1 MRRVHKRIFA
11 AGCHLAMVL
20 GTILLLGLLGL
31 PVRAQFETA
40 TVLGT
45 VRDQNGAVLTGARVT
60 LRNIAT
66 GITATASTDSNG
78 DYSFPSVKIG
88 LYRVTAELQ
97 GFSTGAVDQVN
108 VTVEARQRVDVTLQV
123 GATTE
128 VITITGQGALLETE
142 SSSKGQIIGEKQ
154 MVNLPILGRTYSSL
168 ALLTPGVRQSQSG
181 NQGDISFRRE
191 GAYNV
196 NGLRSVYNNFLLD
209 GIDNNFYG
217 TTNQGFSN
225 QAVQPSPDFVAEFRM
240 SVNTYSAE
248 YGRTTGAVMNV
259 STRGGTNQFHG
270 RLWNYLQNTA
280 LNATG
285 FFRPVDGRKPQ
296 VNRNQFGF
304 VIGGPIIRD
313 RTFFMLDYEGSR
325 WIQSPFG
332 LASLPTLD
340 QRRGVLPVEVRVPY
354 DFIDDTGRTIT
365 AGTVIAAGQ
374 PVPMTRFARTV
385 LANLPAPNRTGGG
398 AFGVANNYGG
408 FVRNRLFEDKGDLRL
423 DHTFSEKLNGFA
435 RYSHRRQTIQQP
447 GLVTGFSG
455 GNAIGNL
462 ASYNQQGVG
471 GVTWTVNPNTILD
484 YRFAVTRLGMDRLPA
499 LVGGPSMR
507 ELFGI
512 TGLPEG
518 ARIQGGITPQDIG
531 GLGTRIGRQSTNP
544 QSQFPMTVNS
554 RLNMTFLAGR
564 HSLKTGYEY
573 VALNQEVDDTNPL
586 YGIDN
591 YGGGFSRPSST
602 VAGNYLYNL
611 ADFYFGAR
619 NNYQLATQAI
629 AKMRQRFH
637 YWYLQDDFRI
647 SQKVTLNL
655 GVRYE
660 LVTPVYDADNRL
672 ANFDPA
678 TKSIVLAGDGSI
690 SDRSLR
696 NLDKNNFVPRLGLAW
711 QLSEKTVLRTGYAL
725 GYNYWNRMASAELMN
740 TNAPFVTR
748 ASVQNTAATLGSLCT
763 GNNFSGCFRRTQD
776 GYPTNLLTSPGSVI
790 LYMPK
795 DLPWSYVQNW
805 HLTFQRQLTRN
816 TLVDVAYVGN
826 RGVDLP
832 ILADYNQARPLT
844 AAELALPAA
853 QRPSLLDRRPIQ
865 SVNIPGQG
873 NVRVGNITAVLADGF
888 SNYNALQV
896 KVEHRAD
903 SLLVLN
909 SFTYSKAID
918 NSSQVLEVSNGGS
931 PNPQNVL
938 DPRNDKGPS
947 SFDQRFNNT
956 TSLVWEVPFGKGR
969 AFGGGMPAALDAVL
983 GGWVLSSSVSLQSG
997 QPLNLR
1003 YADFDQRLSDGQP
1016 DFLGGVALRPNVG
1029 PGAVRSTEAQRNSLG
1044 LKEFEYYFDRTNIT
1058 IPTADKPFGNLGR
1071 NAVYGFPFYQVDLG
1085 VQKNFALR
1093 FINEEARLE
1102 FRTEF
1107 FNLFNRTNFSAP
1119 NTDARSAAFGRV
1131 SSTFDPRIV
1140 QFALKL
1146 HF

>member
-1 MRRVHKRIFA
+1 MT
-11 AGCHLAMVL
+11 LAMGAL
-20 GTILLLGLLGL
+20 MIFMAL
-31 PVRAQFETA
+31 PAYAQFETA

-45 VRDQNGAVLTGARVT
+45 VRDPNGAVLQGAKVT
-60 LRNIAT
+60 LKNNAT
-66 GITATASTDSNG
+66 GITATTQTDSNG
-78 DYSFPSVKIG
+78 DYLFPSVKIG
-88 LYRVTAELQ
+88 LYRLTVELQ
-97 GFSTGAVDQVN
+97 GFSTGAVEQVN

-123 GATTE
+123 GTTTE
-128 VITITGQGALLETE
+128 VVTITDQAPLLETE
-142 SSSKGQIIGEKQ
+142 SSSKGQVINEKQ

-168 ALLTPGVRQSQSG
+168 ALLAPGVRQSQSG

-191 GAYNV
+191 AAYNV

-225 QAVQPSPDFVAEFRM
+225 QAIQPSPDFVAEFRM
-240 SVNTYSAE
+240 SINTYSAE

-259 STRGGTNQFHG
+259 STRSGTNEFRG
-270 RLWNYLQNTA
+270 KVWNYLQNTA
-280 LNATG
+280 LNAAG

-304 VIGGPIIRD
+304 VFGGPIVKD
-313 RTFFMLDYEGSR
+313 RTFFVLDYEGSR

-340 QRRGVLPVEVRVPY
+340 QRRGVLTTDVRVPY
-354 DFIDDTGRTIT
+354 DFVDDTGRTIT
-365 AGTVIAAGQ
+365 AGTIIAAGQ

-385 LANLPAPNRTGGG
+385 LNNLPAPNRAGAG
-398 AFGVANNYGG
+398 AFGVANNFGG
-408 FVRNRLFEDKGDLRL
+408 FARNRLFEDKGDLRL
-423 DHTFSEKLNGFA
+423 DHVFNDKLNGFA

-462 ASYNQQGVG
+462 ATYNQQGVAG
-471 GVTWTVNPNTILD
+471 ITWTVNPNTILD

-499 LVGGPSMR
+499 QVGGPSMR

-518 ARIQGGITPQDIG
+518 PRIQGGVTPQDIG

-544 QSQFPMTVNS
+544 QAQFPTTINS
-554 RLNMTFLAGR
+554 RLNMTFLVGR

-573 VALNQEVDDTNPL
+573 AALNQNVDDTNPL

-591 YGGGFSRPSST
+591 YGGGFSRPNTT
-602 VAGNYLYNL
+602 VATNYLHNL
-611 ADFYFGAR
+611 ADFFFGAR

-637 YWYLQDDFRI
+637 YWYLQDDF
-647 SQKVTLNL
+647 KVTQKLTLNIGL
-655 GVRYE
+655 RYE

-678 TKSIVLAGDGSI
+678 TKSIVLAKDGSV
-690 SDRSLR
+690 SDRAIR
-696 NLDKNNFVPRLGLAW
+696 DLDTNNFVPRIGLAY
-711 QLSEKTVLRTGYAL
+711 QLFDKTVVRAGYAL

-748 ASVQNTAATLGSLCT
+748 ASVQNTAATLTNLCT

-790 LYMPK
+790 LYMPR

-805 HLTFQRQLTRN
+805 HLTVQHQITRD
-816 TLVDVAYVGN
+816 TLIDVAYVGN
-826 RGVDLP
+826 RGIKLP

-865 SVNIPGQG
+865 SVNIPGAG
-873 NVRVGNITAVLADGF
+873 AVRVGNITAVLADGF

-896 KVEHRAD
+896 KVEHRAGW
-903 SLLVLN
+903 LLLLN

-931 PNPQNVL
+931 PNPQNVF
-938 DPRNDKGPS
+938 DARNDKGPS

-956 TSLVWEVPFGKGR
+956 TSVVWELPFGKGR
-969 AFGGGMPAALDAVL
+969 TFGGSMPAALDLIL
-983 GGWVLSSSVSLQSG
+983 GGWVASSTISLQSG

-1003 YADFDQRLSDGQP
+1003 YADFDQRLSDAQP

-1029 PGAVRSTEAQRNSLG
+1029 ASGQVRSTEAQRTALG

-1071 NAVYGFPFYQVDLG
+1071 NAVYGFPFYQVDFG
-1085 VQKNFALR
+1085 VQKNFPMT
-1093 FINEEARLE
+1093 FINEAARLE

-1107 FNLFNRTNFSAP
+1107 FNFFNRTNFSAP
-1119 NTDARSAAFGRV
+1119 TTDARSAAFGRV
-1131 SSTFDPRIV
+1131 TSTFDPRIV

>member
-1 MRRVHKRIFA
+1 MGLSISFTRRLMRGA
-11 AGCHLAMVL
+11 
-20 GTILLLGLLGL
+20 GLLIACCL
-31 PVRAQFETA
+31 LAALQVQAQFETA
-40 TVLGT
+40 AVLGT
-45 VRDQNGAVLTGARVT
+45 VRDQAGAVLQGARVT
-60 LRNIAT
+60 LRNTAT
-66 GITATASTDSNG
+66 GITATATTDANG

-88 LYRVTAELQ
+88 VYRVSAELQ
-97 GFSTGAVDQVN
+97 GFSIGAVDQVN
-108 VTVEARQRVDVTLQV
+108 VTVEARQRVDITLQV

-128 VITITGQGALLETE
+128 IVTVTGQAPLLETE
-142 SSSKGQIIGEKQ
+142 SSSKGQVIGEKQ
-154 MVNLPILGRTYSSL
+154 MINLPILGRTYSSL

-225 QAVQPSPDFVAEFRM
+225 QAIQPSPDFVAEFRM

-259 STRGGTNQFHG
+259 STRSGTNEFHG

-304 VIGGPIIRD
+304 VIGGPVIRD

-340 QRRGVLPVEVRVPY
+340 QRRGVLTTDVRVPY
-354 DFIDDTGRTIT
+354 DFVDDTGRTIT

-385 LANLPAPNRTGGG
+385 LANLPAPNRAGGG
-398 AFGVANNYGG
+398 AFGVANNFGG

-423 DHTFSEKLNGFA
+423 DHTFSDKLNGFA
-435 RYSHRRQTIQQP
+435 RYSHRRQSIQQP
-447 GLVTGFSG
+447 GLVTGPSG

-462 ASYNQQGVG
+462 ATYNQQAVG
-471 GVTWTVNPNTILD
+471 GLTWTVNQNTILD
-484 YRFAVTRLGMDRLPA
+484 YRFALTRLGMDRRPA

-507 ELFGI
+507 DLFGI

-518 ARIQGGITPQDIG
+518 VGVRGGITPQDIG

-544 QSQFPMTVNS
+544 QSQFPTTINS

-573 VALNQEVDDTNPL
+573 VALNQQVDDTNPL

-591 YGGGFSRPSST
+591 YGGGFSRPTAT
-602 VAGNYLYNL
+602 VATNYLHNL
-611 ADFYFGAR
+611 ADFFFGAR
-619 NNYQLATQAI
+619 NNYQLATQAV
-629 AKMRQRFH
+629 ARMRQRFH
-637 YWYLQDDFRI
+637 YWYLQDDFKV
-647 SQKVTLNL
+647 SQRLTLNL
-655 GVRYE
+655 GLRYE

-678 TKSIVLAGDGSI
+678 SKSVVLAGSGSVEA
-690 SDRSLR
+690 RSLR
-696 NLDKNNFVPRLGLAW
+696 NLDKNNFVPRLGLAYR
-711 QLSEKTVLRTGYAL
+711 LSDNMVVRAGYAL

-748 ASVQNTAATLGSLCT
+748 ASVQNTAATIGNLCT
-763 GNNFSGCFRRTQD
+763 GNNFAGCFRRTQD

-805 HLTFQRQLTRN
+805 HLTIQRQLTRN
-816 TLVDVAYVGN
+816 TLIDVAYVGN

-865 SVNIPGQG
+865 SVNIPGNG
-873 NVRVGNITAVLADGF
+873 PVRVGNITAVLADGF
-888 SNYNALQV
+888 SNYNGMQV
-896 KVEHRAD
+896 KVEHRAN
-903 SLLVLN
+903 SLLLLN

-931 PNPQNVL
+931 PNPQNLL

-956 TSLVWEVPFGKGR
+956 TSVVWEMPVGKGR
-969 AFGGGMPAALDAVL
+969 AFGGAMPAALDAVI
-983 GGWVLSSSVSLQSG
+983 GGWVLSSTVSLQSG

-1029 PGAVRSTEAQRNSLG
+1029 AGAVRSTAAQRKALG
-1044 LKEFEYYFDRTNIT
+1044 LQEFEYYFDRTNIT
-1058 IPTADKPFGNLGR
+1058 IPTADRPFGNLGR

-1085 VQKNFALR
+1085 VQKNFDLR

-1131 SSTFDPRIV
+1131 ASTFDPRIV

>member
-1 MRRVHKRIFA
+1 MISGWTDRKWLNRVWLPLIMTVM
-11 AGCHLAMVL
+11 LATV
-20 GTILLLGLLGL
+20 
-31 PVRAQFETA
+31 PVQAQFETA
-40 TVLGT
+40 AVLGT
-45 VRDQNGAVLTGARVT
+45 VRDQAGAVLPGARVS
-60 LRNIAT
+60 LRNTAT
-66 GITATASTDSNG
+66 GIIATTTTDANG

-88 LYRVTAELQ
+88 VYRVTAELQ
-97 GFSTGAVDQVN
+97 GFSVGAVDKVT

-128 VITITGQGALLETE
+128 VVTVTGQAPLLETE
-142 SSSKGQIIGEKQ
+142 SSSKGQVIGERQ

-191 GAYNV
+191 AAYNV

-225 QAVQPSPDFVAEFRM
+225 QAIQPSPDFVAEFRM

-259 STRGGTNQFHG
+259 STRSGTNEFHG

-304 VIGGPIIRD
+304 VIGGPVIRD

-340 QRRGVLPVEVRVPY
+340 QRRGILTTEVRVPY
-354 DFIDDTGRTIT
+354 DFVDDTGRTVT

-385 LANLPAPNRTGGG
+385 LANLPAPNRAGGG
-398 AFGVANNYGG
+398 AFGVANNFGG

-423 DHTFSEKLNGFA
+423 DHAFSSRLNGFA

-462 ASYNQQGVG
+462 ATYNQQAVG
-471 GVTWTVNPNTILD
+471 GLTWTVNQNTILD
-484 YRFAVTRLGMDRLPA
+484 YRFAVTRLGMDRRPA

-507 ELFGI
+507 DLFGI

-518 ARIQGGITPQDIG
+518 IGVRGGITPQDIG

-544 QSQFPMTVNS
+544 QSQFPTTINS

-564 HSLKTGYEY
+564 HTLKTGYEY
-573 VALNQEVDDTNPL
+573 AALNQNVDDTNPL

-591 YGGGFSRPSST
+591 YGGGFSRPNTT
-602 VAGNYLYNL
+602 VATNYLHNL

-619 NNYQLATQAI
+619 NNYQLATQAV

-637 YWYLQDDFRI
+637 YWYLQDDF
-647 SQKVTLNL
+647 KVNQRLTLNL

-672 ANFDPA
+672 ANFDP
-678 TKSIVLAGDGSI
+678 TTRSVVLATDGSVAA
-690 SDRSLR
+690 RALR
-696 NLDKNNFVPRLGLAW
+696 NLDKNNFVPRIGLAYRVND
-711 QLSEKTVLRTGYAL
+711 STVVRAGYAL

-748 ASVQNTAATLGSLCT
+748 ASVQNTAATIGNICT
-763 GNNFSGCFRRTQD
+763 GNNFAGCFRRTQD

-805 HLTFQRQLTRN
+805 HLTIQRQLTRN
-816 TLVDVAYVGN
+816 TLIDVAYVGN

-832 ILADYNQARPLT
+832 ILVDFNQARPLT

-865 SVNIPGQG
+865 SVTIPGNG
-873 NVRVGNITAVLADGF
+873 AVRVGNITAVLADGF
-888 SNYNALQV
+888 SNYNGLQV
-896 KVEHRAD
+896 KVEHRANT
-903 SLLVLN
+903 LLLLN
-909 SFTYSKAID
+909 SFTYAKAID

-931 PNPQNVL
+931 PNPQNFL

-956 TSLVWEVPFGKGR
+956 TSVVWEMPVGKGR
-969 AFGGGMPAALDAVL
+969 TLGGSMPAALDAVV
-983 GGWVLSSSVSLQSG
+983 GGWVLSSTISLQSG

-1029 PGAVRSTEAQRNSLG
+1029 AGAVRATETQRNSLG

-1102 FRTEF
+1102 FRAEL

>member
-1 MRRVHKRIFA
+1 MRFGLSFTSRTTRGLV
-11 AGCHLAMVL
+11 LAIMFC
-20 GTILLLGLLGL
+20 LLAGL
-31 PVRAQFETA
+31 PAQAQFETA
-40 TVLGT
+40 AVLGT
-45 VRDQNGAVLTGARVT
+45 VRDQAGAVLQGARVT
-60 LRNIAT
+60 LRNTAT
-66 GITATASTDSNG
+66 GITATTTTDANG

-88 LYRVTAELQ
+88 VYRVSAELQ
-97 GFSTGAVDQVN
+97 GFSIGAVDQVN
-108 VTVEARQRVDVTLQV
+108 VTVEARQRVDITLQV

-128 VITITGQGALLETE
+128 IVTVTGQAPLLETE
-142 SSSKGQIIGEKQ
+142 SSSKGQVIGEKQ
-154 MVNLPILGRTYSSL
+154 MINLPILGRTYSSL

-259 STRGGTNQFHG
+259 STRSGTNEFHG

-280 LNATG
+280 LNAAG

-304 VIGGPIIRD
+304 VIGGPVIRD

-340 QRRGVLPVEVRVPY
+340 QRRGVLTTDVRVPY
-354 DFIDDTGRTIT
+354 DFVDDAGRTIT
-365 AGTVIAAGQ
+365 AGTVITAGQ

-385 LANLPAPNRTGGG
+385 LANLPAPNRAGGG
-398 AFGVANNYGG
+398 AFGVANNFGG

-423 DHTFSEKLNGFA
+423 DHTFSDKLNGFA

-462 ASYNQQGVG
+462 ATYNQQAVG
-471 GVTWTVNPNTILD
+471 GLTWTVNQNTILD
-484 YRFAVTRLGMDRLPA
+484 YRFAVTRLGMDRRPA

-507 ELFGI
+507 DLFGI

-518 ARIQGGITPQDIG
+518 VGVRGGITPQDIG

-544 QSQFPMTVNS
+544 QSQFPTTINS

-573 VALNQEVDDTNPL
+573 VALNQQVDDTNPL

-591 YGGGFSRPSST
+591 YGGGFSRPTAT
-602 VAGNYLYNL
+602 VATNYLHNL
-611 ADFYFGAR
+611 ADFFFGAR
-619 NNYQLATQAI
+619 NNYQLATQAV
-629 AKMRQRFH
+629 ARMRQRFH
-637 YWYLQDDFRI
+637 YWYLQDDFKV
-647 SQKVTLNL
+647 SQRLTLNL
-655 GVRYE
+655 GLRYE

-678 TKSIVLAGDGSI
+678 SKSIVLAGSGSVEA
-690 SDRSLR
+690 RSLR
-696 NLDKNNFVPRLGLAW
+696 NLDKNNFVPRLGLAYR
-711 QLSEKTVLRTGYAL
+711 LSDNMVVRAGYAL

-748 ASVQNTAATLGSLCT
+748 ASVQNTAATIGNLCT
-763 GNNFSGCFRRTQD
+763 GNNFAGCFRRTQD

-805 HLTFQRQLTRN
+805 HLTIQRQLTRN
-816 TLVDVAYVGN
+816 TLIDVAYVGN

-832 ILADYNQARPLT
+832 ILVDYNQARPLT

-865 SVNIPGQG
+865 SVNIPGNG
-873 NVRVGNITAVLADGF
+873 PVRVGNITAVLADGF
-888 SNYNALQV
+888 SNYNGLQV
-896 KVEHRAD
+896 KVEHRANT
-903 SLLVLN
+903 LLLLN

-931 PNPQNVL
+931 PNPQNLL

-956 TSLVWEVPFGKGR
+956 TSVVWEMPVGKGR
-969 AFGGGMPAALDAVL
+969 AFGGAMPAALDAVI
-983 GGWVLSSSVSLQSG
+983 GGWVLSSTISLQSG

-1029 PGAVRSTEAQRNSLG
+1029 GGAVRSTEAQRKALG
-1044 LKEFEYYFDRTNIT
+1044 LQEFEYYFDRTNIT
-1058 IPTADKPFGNLGR
+1058 IPTADRPFGNLGR

-1131 SSTFDPRIV
+1131 ASTFDPRIV

>member
-1 MRRVHKRIFA
+1 MISGWINSQWKLKSWVRLVLTIVLA
-11 AGCHLAMVL
+11 A
-20 GTILLLGLLGL
+20 L
-31 PVRAQFETA
+31 PVQAQFETA
-40 TVLGT
+40 AVLGT
-45 VRDQNGAVLTGARVT
+45 VRDQAGAVLAGARVT
-60 LRNIAT
+60 LRNTAT
-66 GITATASTDSNG
+66 GITATTTTDGNG

-88 LYRVTAELQ
+88 VYRVTAELQ
-97 GFSTGAVDQVN
+97 GFSTGAVDRVT

-128 VITITGQGALLETE
+128 VVTVTGQAPLLETE
-142 SSSKGQIIGEKQ
+142 SSSKGQVIGEKQ

-225 QAVQPSPDFVAEFRM
+225 QAIQPSPDFVAEFRM

-259 STRGGTNQFHG
+259 STRSGTNEFHG

-280 LNATG
+280 LNAAG
-285 FFRPVDGRKPQ
+285 FFRPIDGRKPQ

-304 VIGGPIIRD
+304 VIGGPVIRD

-340 QRRGVLPVEVRVPY
+340 QRRGVLTTEVRVPY
-354 DFIDDTGRTIT
+354 DFVDDTGRTVT

-385 LANLPAPNRTGGG
+385 LANLPTPNRAGGG
-398 AFGVANNYGG
+398 AFGVANNFGG
-408 FVRNRLFEDKGDLRL
+408 FIRNRLFEDKGDLRL
-423 DHTFSEKLNGFA
+423 DHNFSDKLNGFA
-435 RYSHRRQTIQQP
+435 RYSQRRQTIQQP

-462 ASYNQQGVG
+462 ATYNQQAVG
-471 GVTWTVNPNTILD
+471 GLTWTVNQNTILD
-484 YRFAVTRLGMDRLPA
+484 YRFALTRLGMDRRPA

-507 ELFGI
+507 DLFGI

-518 ARIQGGITPQDIG
+518 IGVRGGITPQDIG

-544 QSQFPMTVNS
+544 QSQFPTTLNS

-564 HSLKTGYEY
+564 HTLKTGYEY
-573 VALNQEVDDTNPL
+573 AALNQDVDDTNPL

-591 YGGGFSRPSST
+591 YGGGFSRPNTT
-602 VAGNYLYNL
+602 VATSYLHNL
-611 ADFYFGAR
+611 ADFFFGAR
-619 NNYQLATQAI
+619 NNYQLATQAV

-637 YWYLQDDFRI
+637 YWYLQDDFKV
-647 SQKVTLNL
+647 SQRLTLNL
-655 GVRYE
+655 GLRYE

-678 TKSIVLAGDGSI
+678 TRSVVLAGSGSVSARAI
-690 SDRSLR
+690 R
-696 NLDKNNFVPRLGLAW
+696 NLDKNNFVPRIGLAYR
-711 QLSEKTVLRTGYAL
+711 LDDSTVIRAGYAL

-748 ASVQNTAATLGSLCT
+748 ASVQNTAATIGNVCT
-763 GNNFSGCFRRTQD
+763 GNNFAGCFRRTQD

-805 HLTFQRQLTRN
+805 HFTLQRQLTRN
-816 TLVDVAYVGN
+816 TLVDIAYVGN

-832 ILADYNQARPLT
+832 ILVDFNQARPLT

-865 SVNIPGQG
+865 SVTIPGNG
-873 NVRVGNITAVLADGF
+873 AVRVGNITAVLPDGF
-888 SNYNALQV
+888 SNYNGLQV
-896 KVEHRAD
+896 KVEHRANT
-903 SLLVLN
+903 LLLLN

-931 PNPQNVL
+931 PNPQNFL

-956 TSLVWEVPFGKGR
+956 TSVVWEVPFGKGR
-969 AFGGGMPAALDAVL
+969 AFGGSMPAALDAVV
-983 GGWVLSSSVSLQSG
+983 GGWVLSSTISLQSG

-1029 PGAVRSTEAQRNSLG
+1029 SGAVRSTEAQRNALG

-1058 IPTADKPFGNLGR
+1058 IPTADRPFGNLGR

-1107 FNLFNRTNFSAP
+1107 FNFFNRTNFSAP

-1131 SSTFDPRIV
+1131 GGTFDPRII

>member
-1 MRRVHKRIFA
+1 MRLSMNFTRRTIGRIVPVLMF
-11 AGCHLAMVL
+11 CLLA
-20 GTILLLGLLGL
+20 GL
-31 PVRAQFETA
+31 PAQAQFETA
-40 TVLGT
+40 AVLGT
-45 VRDQNGAVLTGARVT
+45 VRDQAGAVLQGARVT
-60 LRNIAT
+60 LRNTAT
-66 GITATASTDSNG
+66 GITATATTDANG

-88 LYRVTAELQ
+88 VYRVSAELQ
-97 GFSTGAVDQVN
+97 GFSVGAVEQVN
-108 VTVEARQRVDVTLQV
+108 VTVEARQRVDITLQV

-128 VITITGQGALLETE
+128 VVTVTGQAPLLETE
-142 SSSKGQIIGEKQ
+142 SSSKGQVIGEKQ
-154 MVNLPILGRTYSSL
+154 MINLPILGRTYSSL

-259 STRGGTNQFHG
+259 STRSGTNEFHG

-280 LNATG
+280 LNAAG

-340 QRRGVLPVEVRVPY
+340 QRRGILTTDVRVPY
-354 DFIDDTGRTIT
+354 DFVDDSGRTVT

-385 LANLPAPNRTGGG
+385 LANLPAPNRAGGG
-398 AFGVANNYGG
+398 AFGVANNFGG

-435 RYSHRRQTIQQP
+435 RYSQRRQTIQQP

-462 ASYNQQGVG
+462 ATYNQQAVG
-471 GVTWTVNPNTILD
+471 GLTWTVNQNTILD
-484 YRFAVTRLGMDRLPA
+484 YRFAVTRLGMDRRPA

-507 ELFGI
+507 DLFGI

-518 ARIQGGITPQDIG
+518 VGVRGGITPQDIG

-544 QSQFPMTVNS
+544 QSQFPTTINS

-564 HSLKTGYEY
+564 HTLKTGYEY
-573 VALNQEVDDTNPL
+573 VALNQDVDDTNPL

-591 YGGGFSRPSST
+591 YGGGFSRPNTT
-602 VAGNYLYNL
+602 VATNYLHNL

-619 NNYQLATQAI
+619 NNYQLATQAV

-637 YWYLQDDFRI
+637 YWYLQDDF
-647 SQKVTLNL
+647 KVNQRLTLNL

-678 TKSIVLAGDGSI
+678 TKSVVLAGNGSV
-690 SDRSLR
+690 SERSLR
-696 NLDKNNFVPRLGLAW
+696 NLDKNNFVPRIGLAYRVDDN
-711 QLSEKTVLRTGYAL
+711 TVVRAGYAL

-748 ASVQNTAATLGSLCT
+748 ASVQNTAATIGNLCT
-763 GNNFSGCFRRTQD
+763 GNNFAGCFRRTQD

-805 HLTFQRQLTRN
+805 HLTIQRQLTRN
-816 TLVDVAYVGN
+816 TLIDVAYVGN

-832 ILADYNQARPLT
+832 ILVDFNQARPLT

-865 SVNIPGQG
+865 SVNIPGNG
-873 NVRVGNITAVLADGF
+873 AVRVGNITAVLANGF
-888 SNYNALQV
+888 SNYNGLQV
-896 KVEHRAD
+896 KVEHRANT
-903 SLLVLN
+903 LLLLN
-909 SFTYSKAID
+909 SFTYAKAID

-931 PNPQNVL
+931 PNPQNLL

-956 TSLVWEVPFGKGR
+956 TSVVWEVPFGKGR
-969 AFGGGMPAALDAVL
+969 ALGGSMPAALDAVI
-983 GGWVLSSSVSLQSG
+983 GGWVMSSTISLQSG

-1029 PGAVRSTEAQRNSLG
+1029 AGQVRSTEAQRNSLG
-1044 LKEFEYYFDRTNIT
+1044 LKQFEYYFDRTNIT

-1102 FRTEF
+1102 FRAEL

>member
-1 MRRVHKRIFA
+1 MQKERRSARRQSLRWA
-11 AGCHLAMVL
+11 ATMVGIVLLAM
-20 GTILLLGLLGL
+20 
-31 PVRAQFETA
+31 PVWAQFETA
-40 TVLGT
+40 VVLGT
-45 VRDQNGAVLTGARVT
+45 VRDPNGAVLPGAKVT
-60 LRNIAT
+60 LRNTAT
-66 GITATASTDSNG
+66 GITATATTDANG
-78 DYSFPSVKIG
+78 DYLFPSVKIG
-88 LYRVTAELQ
+88 VYRVTAELG
-97 GFSTGAVDQVN
+97 GFSTGAVEEVA
-108 VTVEARQRVDVTLQV
+108 VTVEARKRVDFALQV
-123 GATTE
+123 GTATE
-128 VITITGQGALLETE
+128 VITISGQAPLLETD

-154 MVNLPILGRTYSSL
+154 MTNLPILGRTYSTL
-168 ALLTPGVRQSQSG
+168 ALLAPGVRQSQSG

-196 NGLRSVYNNFLLD
+196 NGQRSVYNNFLLD

-259 STRGGTNQFHG
+259 STRSGTNEFHG
-270 RLWNYLQNTA
+270 RAWNFLQNTA
-280 LNATG
+280 LNAAG

-304 VIGGPIIRD
+304 VFGGPIVRD

-340 QRRGVLPVEVRVPY
+340 QRRGVLGTDVRVP
-354 DFIDDTGRTIT
+354 FNFVDDQGRTIT
-365 AGTVIAAGQ
+365 AGTVIPAGQ

-385 LANLPAPNRTGGG
+385 LANLPAPNRPGGG

-408 FVRNRLFEDKGDLRL
+408 FARNRLFEDKGDLRL
-423 DHTFSEKLNGFA
+423 DHTFNDRLNGFA

-447 GLVTGFSG
+447 GLITGFSG

-471 GVTWTVNPNTILD
+471 GVTWTVNPKTVLD

-518 ARIQGGITPQDIG
+518 PRVQGGITPQEIG
-531 GLGTRIGRQSTNP
+531 GLGTRIGRQATNP
-544 QSQFPMTVNS
+544 QSQFPTTINS

-573 VALNQEVDDTNPL
+573 VALNQTVDDTNPL
-586 YGIDN
+586 YGLDN
-591 YGGGFSRPSST
+591 YGGGFSRPNT
-602 VAGNYLYNL
+602 TAGTTYLHNL
-611 ADFYFGAR
+611 ADFFFGAR
-619 NNYQLATQAI
+619 NNYQLATQVEAE
-629 AKMRQRFH
+629 MRQRFH
-637 YWYLQDDFRI
+637 YWYLQDDFKV
-647 SQKVTLNL
+647 SSKVTLNL

-660 LVTPVYDADNRL
+660 LVTPVYDANNRL

-678 TKSIVLAGDGSI
+678 TRSVVIAQDGSVV
-690 SDRSLR
+690 DRAIR
-696 NLDKNNFVPRLGLAW
+696 DLDTNNIVPRIGLAW
-711 QLSEKTVLRTGYAL
+711 QIFDKTVLRTGYAL

-740 TNAPFVTR
+740 TNAPFATR
-748 ASVQNTAATLGSLCT
+748 ASVQNTAATLGNVCT

-776 GYPTNLLTSPGSVI
+776 GYPTNLLSSPGSVI
-790 LYMPK
+790 LYMPR
-795 DLPWSYVQNW
+795 DLPWSDVQNW
-805 HLTFQRQLTRN
+805 HLTIQHQLTRN
-816 TLVDVAYVGN
+816 TMIDVAYVGN
-826 RGVDLP
+826 RGNNLP
-832 ILADYNQARPLT
+832 ILPDFNQARPLT

-865 SVNIPGQG
+865 SVTIPGVG
-873 NVRVGNITAVLADGF
+873 PVRVGNITAVLPDGF

-896 KVEHRAD
+896 KVEHRAN
-903 SLLVLN
+903 SLLLLN

-956 TSLVWEVPFGKGR
+956 TSLVWDVPFGKGR
-969 AFGGGMPAALDAVL
+969 WLGGAMPGVLDAII
-983 GGWVLSSSVSLQSG
+983 GGWAISSTVWLQSG
-997 QPLNLR
+997 QPLNVF
-1003 YADFDQRLSDGQP
+1003 YADFDQRLSDNQP
-1016 DFLGGVALRPNVG
+1016 DFLGGVRLRPNVAG
-1029 PGAVRSTEAQRNSLG
+1029 GSIRSTEAQRNALG
-1044 LKEFEYYFDRTNIT
+1044 LKEFEYYFDRTRLSV
-1058 IPTADKPFGNLGR
+1058 PTADQPFGNLGR
-1071 NAVYGFPFYQVDLG
+1071 NAVYGFPFYQVDFGL
-1085 VQKNFALR
+1085 QKNFPLRAL
-1093 FINEEARLE
+1093 NEEARIE

-1119 NTDARSAAFGRV
+1119 TVDVRSAAFGRV
-1131 SSTFDPRIV
+1131 TSTFDPRIV

>member
-1 MRRVHKRIFA
+1 MISGWTDRKWLNRVWLPLIMTVM
-11 AGCHLAMVL
+11 LATV
-20 GTILLLGLLGL
+20 
-31 PVRAQFETA
+31 PVQAQFETA
-40 TVLGT
+40 AVLGT
-45 VRDQNGAVLTGARVT
+45 VRDQAGAVLPGARVS
-60 LRNIAT
+60 LRNTAT
-66 GITATASTDSNG
+66 GIIATTTTDANG

-88 LYRVTAELQ
+88 VYRVTAELP
-97 GFSTGAVDQVN
+97 GFSVGAVDKVT

-128 VITITGQGALLETE
+128 VVTVTGQAPLLETE
-142 SSSKGQIIGEKQ
+142 SSSKGQVIGERQ

-191 GAYNV
+191 AAYNV

-225 QAVQPSPDFVAEFRM
+225 QAIQPSPDFVAEFRM

-259 STRGGTNQFHG
+259 STRSGTNEFHG

-304 VIGGPIIRD
+304 VIGGPVIRD

-340 QRRGVLPVEVRVPY
+340 QRRGILTTEVRVPY
-354 DFIDDTGRTIT
+354 DFVDDTGRTVT

-385 LANLPAPNRTGGG
+385 LANLPAPNRAGGG
-398 AFGVANNYGG
+398 AFGVANNFGG

-423 DHTFSEKLNGFA
+423 DHAFSSGLNGFA

-462 ASYNQQGVG
+462 ATYNQQAVG
-471 GVTWTVNPNTILD
+471 GLTWTVNQNTILD
-484 YRFAVTRLGMDRLPA
+484 YRFAVTRLGMDRRPA

-507 ELFGI
+507 DLFGI

-518 ARIQGGITPQDIG
+518 IGVRGGITPQDIG

-544 QSQFPMTVNS
+544 QSQFPTTINS

-564 HSLKTGYEY
+564 HTLKTGYEY
-573 VALNQEVDDTNPL
+573 AALNQNVDDTNPL

-591 YGGGFSRPSST
+591 YGGGFSRPNTT
-602 VAGNYLYNL
+602 VATNYLHNL

-619 NNYQLATQAI
+619 NNYQLATQAV

-637 YWYLQDDFRI
+637 YWYLQDDF
-647 SQKVTLNL
+647 KVNQRLTLNL

-672 ANFDPA
+672 ANFDP
-678 TKSIVLAGDGSI
+678 TTRSVVLATDGSVAA
-690 SDRSLR
+690 RALR
-696 NLDKNNFVPRLGLAW
+696 NLDKNNFVPRIGLAYRVND
-711 QLSEKTVLRTGYAL
+711 STVVRAGYAL

-748 ASVQNTAATLGSLCT
+748 ASVQNTAATIGNICT
-763 GNNFSGCFRRTQD
+763 GNNFAGCFRRTQD

-790 LYMPK
+790 LYMPR

-805 HLTFQRQLTRN
+805 HLTIQRQLTRN
-816 TLVDVAYVGN
+816 TLIDVAYVGN

-832 ILADYNQARPLT
+832 ILVDFNQARPLT

-865 SVNIPGQG
+865 SVTIPGNG
-873 NVRVGNITAVLADGF
+873 AVRVGNITAVLADGF
-888 SNYNALQV
+888 SNYNGLQV
-896 KVEHRAD
+896 KVEHRANT
-903 SLLVLN
+903 LLLLN
-909 SFTYSKAID
+909 SFTYAKAID

-931 PNPQNVL
+931 PNPQNFL

-956 TSLVWEVPFGKGR
+956 TSVVWEMPVGKGR
-969 AFGGGMPAALDAVL
+969 TLGGSMPAALDAVV
-983 GGWVLSSSVSLQSG
+983 GGWVLSSTISLQSG

-1029 PGAVRSTEAQRNSLG
+1029 AGAVRATEAQRNSLG

-1102 FRTEF
+1102 FRAEL

>member
-1 MRRVHKRIFA
+1 MRQDNKRILA
-11 AGCHLAMVL
+11 AGLQRLAMAL
-20 GTILLLGLLGL
+20 GAILLLHL
-31 PVRAQFETA
+31 PVWAQFETA

-45 VRDQNGAVLTGARVT
+45 VRDQNGAVLQGTRVT

-66 GITATASTDSNG
+66 GITATATTDSNG

-123 GATTE
+123 GAATE
-128 VITITGQGALLETE
+128 VITITGQAPLLETE
-142 SSSKGQIIGEKQ
+142 SSSKGQIISAKQ

-225 QAVQPSPDFVAEFRM
+225 QAVQPAPDFVAEFRM

-259 STRGGTNQFHG
+259 STRSGTNEFHG

-354 DFIDDTGRTIT
+354 DFIDDAGRTIT

-385 LANLPAPNRTGGG
+385 LANLPAPNRAGGG

-447 GLVTGFSG
+447 GLVSGFSG

-471 GVTWTVNPNTILD
+471 GLTWTVNPNTILD

-499 LVGGPSMR
+499 QVGGPSMR

-518 ARIQGGITPQDIG
+518 ARVQGGITPQDIG

-544 QSQFPMTVNS
+544 QSQFPTTINS

-573 VALNQEVDDTNPL
+573 VALNQNVDDTNPL

-591 YGGGFSRPSST
+591 YGGGFSRPTAT

-637 YWYLQDDFRI
+637 YWYLQDDFKV
-647 SQKVTLNL
+647 SQKLTLNL

-660 LVTPVYDADNRL
+660 LVTPVYDGDNRL

-678 TKSIVLAGDGSI
+678 TNSIVLAGNGSI

-696 NLDKNNFVPRLGLAW
+696 NLDKNNFVPRIGLAW

-748 ASVQNTAATLGSLCT
+748 ASVQNTAATLGNLCA

-805 HLTFQRQLTRN
+805 HLTLQRQLTRN

-826 RGVDLP
+826 RGVALP

-844 AAELALPAA
+844 VAELALPAA

-865 SVNIPGQG
+865 SVRIPGQG
-873 NVRVGNITAVLADGF
+873 NVRVGNITAVLGNGF

-903 SLLVLN
+903 SVLLLN

-931 PNPQNVL
+931 PNPQNLL

-969 AFGGGMPAALDAVL
+969 AFGGGMPAAVDAVL

-1016 DFLGGVALRPNVG
+1016 DFLGGVALRPNI
-1029 PGAVRSTEAQRNSLG
+1029 GAGSVRATEAQRNALG
-1044 LKEFEYYFDRTNIT
+1044 LKEFEYYFDRTNIS
-1058 IPTADKPFGNLGR
+1058 IPTADRPFGNLGR

>member
-1 MRRVHKRIFA
+1 MLTLVA
-11 AGCHLAMVL
+11 ALVLASVSAQ
-20 GTILLLGLLGL
+20 
-31 PVRAQFETA
+31 AQFETA
-40 TVLGT
+40 AVLGT
-45 VRDQNGAVLTGARVT
+45 VRDQAGAVLQGARVS
-60 LRNIAT
+60 LRNTAT
-66 GITATASTDSNG
+66 GITSTTTTDANG

-88 LYRVTAELQ
+88 VYRVSAELQ
-97 GFSTGAVDQVN
+97 GFSVGAVEQVA
-108 VTVEARQRVDVTLQV
+108 VTVEARQRVDITLKV

-128 VITITGQGALLETE
+128 VVTVTGQAPLLETE
-142 SSSKGQIIGEKQ
+142 SSSKGQVIGEKQ
-154 MVNLPILGRTYSSL
+154 MINLPILGRTYSSL

-225 QAVQPSPDFVAEFRM
+225 QAIQPSPDFVAEFRM

-259 STRGGTNQFHG
+259 STRSGTNEFHG

-280 LNATG
+280 LNAAG

-304 VIGGPIIRD
+304 VVGGPIIRD
-313 RTFFMLDYEGSR
+313 RTFFILDYEGSR

-340 QRRGVLPVEVRVPY
+340 QRRGILTTEVRVPY
-354 DFIDDTGRTIT
+354 DFVDDTGRTIT

-385 LANLPAPNRTGGG
+385 LANLPTPNRPGGG
-398 AFGVANNYGG
+398 AFGVANNFGG

-423 DHTFSEKLNGFA
+423 DHTFSDKLNGFA

-462 ASYNQQGVG
+462 ATYNQQGVG
-471 GVTWTVNPNTILD
+471 GLTWTVNEDTILD
-484 YRFAVTRLGMDRLPA
+484 YRFAVTRLGMDRRPA

-507 ELFGI
+507 DLFGI

-518 ARIQGGITPQDIG
+518 VGVRGGVTPQDIG

-544 QSQFPMTVNS
+544 QSQFPTTINS

-564 HSLKTGYEY
+564 HTLKTGYEY
-573 VALNQEVDDTNPL
+573 AALNQDVDDTNPL

-591 YGGGFSRPSST
+591 YGGGFSRPNTT
-602 VAGNYLYNL
+602 VATNYLHNL

-619 NNYQLATQAI
+619 NNYQLATQAV
-629 AKMRQRFH
+629 AKMRQQFH
-637 YWYLQDDFRI
+637 YWYFQDDF
-647 SQKVTLNL
+647 KVNQRLTLNL

-678 TKSIVLAGDGSI
+678 TRSVVLATDGSI
-690 SDRSLR
+690 TARSLR
-696 NLDKNNFVPRLGLAW
+696 NLDKNNFVPRLGLAYRFDD
-711 QLSEKTVLRTGYAL
+711 KTVVRAGYAL

-748 ASVQNTAATLGSLCT
+748 ASVQNTAATIGNVCT
-763 GNNFSGCFRRTQD
+763 GNNFVGCFRRTQD

-805 HLTFQRQLTRN
+805 HLTIQRQLTRN
-816 TLVDVAYVGN
+816 TLIDVAYVGN

-832 ILADYNQARPLT
+832 TLVDFNQARPLT

-865 SVNIPGQG
+865 SVNIPGNG
-873 NVRVGNITAVLADGF
+873 AVRVGNITAVLADGF
-888 SNYNALQV
+888 SNYNGLQV
-896 KVEHRAD
+896 KLEHRAN
-903 SLLVLN
+903 SLLLLN
-909 SFTYSKAID
+909 SFTYAKAID

-931 PNPQNVL
+931 PNPQNFL
-938 DPRNDKGPS
+938 DPQNDKGPS

-956 TSLVWEVPFGKGR
+956 TSVVWEVPFGKGR
-969 AFGGGMPAALDAVL
+969 AFGGSIPAALDAVI
-983 GGWVLSSSVSLQSG
+983 GGWVVSSSISLQSG

-1003 YADFDQRLSDGQP
+1003 YADFDQRLSDAQP

-1029 PGAVRSTEAQRNSLG
+1029 AGQVRSTEAQRTALG

-1107 FNLFNRTNFSAP
+1107 FNFFNRTNFSAP

>member
-1 MRRVHKRIFA
+1 MT
-11 AGCHLAMVL
+11 LAMGAL
-20 GTILLLGLLGL
+20 MIFMAL
-31 PVRAQFETA
+31 PAYAQFETA

-45 VRDQNGAVLTGARVT
+45 VRDPNGAVLQGAKVT
-60 LRNIAT
+60 LKNNAT
-66 GITATASTDSNG
+66 GITATTQTDSNG
-78 DYSFPSVKIG
+78 DYLFPSVKIG
-88 LYRVTAELQ
+88 LYRLTVELQ
-97 GFSTGAVDQVN
+97 GFSTGAVEQVN

-123 GATTE
+123 GTTTE
-128 VITITGQGALLETE
+128 VVTITDQAPLLETE
-142 SSSKGQIIGEKQ
+142 SSSKGQVINEKQ

-168 ALLTPGVRQSQSG
+168 ALLAPGVRQSQSG

-191 GAYNV
+191 AAYNV

-225 QAVQPSPDFVAEFRM
+225 QAIQPSPDFVAEFRM
-240 SVNTYSAE
+240 SINTYSAE

-259 STRGGTNQFHG
+259 STRSGTNEFRG
-270 RLWNYLQNTA
+270 KVWNYLQNTA
-280 LNATG
+280 LNAAG

-304 VIGGPIIRD
+304 VFGGPIVKD
-313 RTFFMLDYEGSR
+313 RTFFVLDYEGSR

-340 QRRGVLPVEVRVPY
+340 QRRGVLTTDVRVPY
-354 DFIDDTGRTIT
+354 DFVDDTGRTIT
-365 AGTVIAAGQ
+365 AGTIIAAGQ

-385 LANLPAPNRTGGG
+385 LNNLPAPNRAGAG
-398 AFGVANNYGG
+398 AFGVANNFGG
-408 FVRNRLFEDKGDLRL
+408 FARNRLFEDKGDLRL
-423 DHTFSEKLNGFA
+423 DHVFNDKLNGFA

-462 ASYNQQGVG
+462 ATYNQQGVAG
-471 GVTWTVNPNTILD
+471 ITWTVNPNTILD

-499 LVGGPSMR
+499 QVGGPSMR

-518 ARIQGGITPQDIG
+518 PRIQGGVTPQDIG

-544 QSQFPMTVNS
+544 QAQFPTTINS
-554 RLNMTFLAGR
+554 RLNMTFLVGR

-573 VALNQEVDDTNPL
+573 AALNQDVDDTNPL

-591 YGGGFSRPSST
+591 YGGGFSRPNTT
-602 VAGNYLYNL
+602 VATNYLHNL
-611 ADFYFGAR
+611 ADFFFGAR

-637 YWYLQDDFRI
+637 YWYLQDDF
-647 SQKVTLNL
+647 KVTQKLTLNIGL
-655 GVRYE
+655 RYE

-678 TKSIVLAGDGSI
+678 TKSIVLAKDGSV
-690 SDRSLR
+690 SDRAIR
-696 NLDKNNFVPRLGLAW
+696 DLDTNNFVPRIGLAY
-711 QLSEKTVLRTGYAL
+711 QLFDKTVVRAGYAL

-748 ASVQNTAATLGSLCT
+748 ASVQNTAATLTNLCT

-790 LYMPK
+790 LYMPR

-805 HLTFQRQLTRN
+805 HLTVQHQITRD
-816 TLVDVAYVGN
+816 TLIDVAYVGN
-826 RGVDLP
+826 RGIKLP

-865 SVNIPGQG
+865 SVNIPGAG
-873 NVRVGNITAVLADGF
+873 AVRVGNITAVLADGF

-896 KVEHRAD
+896 KVEHRAGW
-903 SLLVLN
+903 LLLLN

-931 PNPQNVL
+931 PNPQNVF
-938 DPRNDKGPS
+938 DARNDKGPS

-956 TSLVWEVPFGKGR
+956 TSVVWELPFGKGR
-969 AFGGGMPAALDAVL
+969 TFGGSMPAALDLIL
-983 GGWVLSSSVSLQSG
+983 GGWVASSTISLQSG

-1003 YADFDQRLSDGQP
+1003 YADFDQRLSDAQP

-1029 PGAVRSTEAQRNSLG
+1029 ASGQVRSTEAQRTALG

-1058 IPTADKPFGNLGR
+1058 SPTADKPFGNLGR
-1071 NAVYGFPFYQVDLG
+1071 NAVYGFPFYQVDFG
-1085 VQKNFALR
+1085 VQKNFPMT
-1093 FINEEARLE
+1093 FINEAARLE

-1107 FNLFNRTNFSAP
+1107 FNFFNRTNFSAP
-1119 NTDARSAAFGRV
+1119 TTDARSAAFGRV
-1131 SSTFDPRIV
+1131 TSTFDPRIV

>member
-1 MRRVHKRIFA
+1 MRLSNTKRWPSGIA
-11 AGCHLAMVL
+11 TLAIII
-20 GTILLLGLLGL
+20 GICLLLSP
-31 PVRAQFETA
+31 PVQAQFETA

-45 VRDQNGAVLTGARVT
+45 VRDQNGAVLQGARVT
-60 LRNIAT
+60 LRNPAT
-66 GITATASTDSNG
+66 GITATATTDGGG

-88 LYRVTAELQ
+88 TYRVTAELQ
-97 GFSTGAVDQVN
+97 GFSTGAVEKVT

-123 GATTE
+123 GATSDVVT
-128 VITITGQGALLETE
+128 VTGEAPLLETE
-142 SSSKGQIIGEKQ
+142 SSSKGQVISEKQ
-154 MVNLPILGRTYSSL
+154 MINLPILGRNYSSL

-259 STRGGTNQFHG
+259 STRSGTNEFHG
-270 RLWNYLQNTA
+270 RLWNYVQNTS
-280 LNATG
+280 LNAAG

-304 VIGGPIIRD
+304 VFGGPIVRD

-340 QRRGVLPVEVRVPY
+340 QRRGILPVDVRVPY
-354 DFIDDTGRTIT
+354 DFVDDTGKTIT
-365 AGTVIAAGQ
+365 AGTLITAGQ
-374 PVPMTRFARTV
+374 LVPMTRFARTA
-385 LANLPAPNRTGGG
+385 LANLPAPNRPGGG
-398 AFGVANNYGG
+398 TFGVANNFGG
-408 FVRNRLFEDKGDLRL
+408 FVRNRLFEDKGDIRL
-423 DHTFSEKLNGFA
+423 DHKFSDQLNGFG
-435 RYSHRRQTIQQP
+435 RFSQRRQTIQQP
-447 GLVTGFSG
+447 GLVTGLSG

-462 ASYNQQGVG
+462 ATFNQQTVG
-471 GVTWTVNPNTILD
+471 GITWTVSPNTILD
-484 YRFAVTRLGMDRLPA
+484 YRFSVTRLGMDRLPA
-499 LVGGPSMR
+499 QVGGPSMR

-518 ARIQGGITPQDIG
+518 ARVQGGITPQDIG

-544 QSQFPMTVNS
+544 QSQFPTTINS
-554 RLNMTFLAGR
+554 RLNLTFLAGR
-564 HSLKTGYEY
+564 QTLKTGYEY
-573 VALNQEVDDTNPL
+573 VALNQRVDDTNPL

-591 YGGGFSRPSST
+591 YGGGFSRPNST
-602 VAGNYLYNL
+602 LAATYAFNL

-629 AKMRQRFH
+629 AKMQQRFH
-637 YWYLQDDFRI
+637 YWYLQDDFKI
-647 SQKVTLNL
+647 SSKVTLNL
-655 GVRYE
+655 GLRYE
-660 LVTPVYDADNRL
+660 LVTPVFDADNRL

-678 TKSIVLAGDGSI
+678 TKSVIIAKDGSI
-690 SDRSLR
+690 SDRATR
-696 NLDKNNFVPRLGLAW
+696 NLDKNNFVPRIGLAW
-711 QLSEKTVLRTGYAL
+711 QLNDKTVVRAGYAL

-748 ASVQNTAATLGSLCT
+748 ASVQNTAASLTSVCT
-763 GNNFSGCFRRTQD
+763 GNNFNGCFRRTQD
-776 GYPTNLLTSPGSVI
+776 GYPTNLLSSPGSVI

-805 HLTFQRQLTRN
+805 HLTLQRQLTRN
-816 TLVDVAYVGN
+816 TLIDIAYVGN
-826 RGVDLP
+826 RGVNLP
-832 ILADYNQARPLT
+832 ILVDYNQARPLS

-865 SVNIPGQG
+865 SVTIPGSG
-873 NVRVGNITAVLADGF
+873 AVRVGNITAVLADGF

-896 KVEHRAD
+896 KVEHRAN
-903 SLLVLN
+903 SLLLLN

-931 PNPQNVL
+931 PNPQNGF
-938 DPRNDKGPS
+938 DARNDRGPS

-956 TSLVWEVPFGKGR
+956 TSVVWELPVGKGR
-969 AFGGGMPAALDAVL
+969 AFGGSLPAAVDAVF
-983 GGWVLSSSVSLQSG
+983 GGWVVSSSISLQSG

-1003 YADFDQRLSDGQP
+1003 YADFDQRLSDAQP

-1029 PGAVRSTEAQRNSLG
+1029 TGPVRSTESQRNALG

-1085 VQKNFALR
+1085 VQKNFPLR
-1093 FINEEARLE
+1093 FINEQARFE

-1107 FNLFNRTNFSAP
+1107 FNVFNRTNFSAP

-1131 SSTFDPRIV
+1131 SSTFDPRII

>member
-1 MRRVHKRIFA
+1 
-11 AGCHLAMVL
+11 
-20 GTILLLGLLGL
+20 
-31 PVRAQFETA
+31 
-40 TVLGT
+40 
-45 VRDQNGAVLTGARVT
+45 
-60 LRNIAT
+60 
-66 GITATASTDSNG
+66 
-78 DYSFPSVKIG
+78 
-88 LYRVTAELQ
+88 
-97 GFSTGAVDQVN
+97 
-108 VTVEARQRVDVTLQV
+108 
-123 GATTE
+123 
-128 VITITGQGALLETE
+128 
-142 SSSKGQIIGEKQ
+142 
-154 MVNLPILGRTYSSL
+154 
-168 ALLTPGVRQSQSG
+168 
-181 NQGDISFRRE
+181 
-191 GAYNV
+191 
-196 NGLRSVYNNFLLD
+196 
-209 GIDNNFYG
+209 
-217 TTNQGFSN
+217 
-225 QAVQPSPDFVAEFRM
+225 
-240 SVNTYSAE
+240 
-248 YGRTTGAVMNV
+248 
-259 STRGGTNQFHG
+259 
-270 RLWNYLQNTA
+270 
-280 LNATG
+280 
-285 FFRPVDGRKPQ
+285 
-296 VNRNQFGF
+296 
-304 VIGGPIIRD
+304 
-313 RTFFMLDYEGSR
+313 
-325 WIQSPFG
+325 
-332 LASLPTLD
+332 
-340 QRRGVLPVEVRVPY
+340 
-354 DFIDDTGRTIT
+354 
-365 AGTVIAAGQ
+365 
-374 PVPMTRFARTV
+374 ARTV
-385 LANLPAPNRTGGG
+385 LANLPTPNRPGGG
-398 AFGVANNYGG
+398 AFGVANNFGG

-423 DHTFSEKLNGFA
+423 DHTFSDKLNGFA

-462 ASYNQQGVG
+462 ATYNQQGVG
-471 GVTWTVNPNTILD
+471 GLTWTVNEDTILD
-484 YRFAVTRLGMDRLPA
+484 YRFAVTRLGMDRRPA

-507 ELFGI
+507 DLFGI

-518 ARIQGGITPQDIG
+518 VGVRGGVTPQDIG

-544 QSQFPMTVNS
+544 QSQFPTTINS

-564 HSLKTGYEY
+564 HTLKTGYEY
-573 VALNQEVDDTNPL
+573 AALNQDVDDTNPL

-591 YGGGFSRPSST
+591 YGGGFSRPNTT
-602 VAGNYLYNL
+602 VATNYLHNL

-619 NNYQLATQAI
+619 NNYQLATQAV
-629 AKMRQRFH
+629 AKMRQQFH
-637 YWYLQDDFRI
+637 YWYFQDDF
-647 SQKVTLNL
+647 KVNQRLTLNL

-678 TKSIVLAGDGSI
+678 TRSVVLATDGSI
-690 SDRSLR
+690 TARSLR
-696 NLDKNNFVPRLGLAW
+696 NLDKNNFVPRLGLAYRFDD
-711 QLSEKTVLRTGYAL
+711 KTVVRAGYAL

-748 ASVQNTAATLGSLCT
+748 ASVQNTAATIGNVCT
-763 GNNFSGCFRRTQD
+763 GNNFVGCFRRTQD

-805 HLTFQRQLTRN
+805 HLTIQRQLTRN
-816 TLVDVAYVGN
+816 TLIDVAYVGN

-832 ILADYNQARPLT
+832 TLVDFNQARPLT

-865 SVNIPGQG
+865 SVNIPGNG
-873 NVRVGNITAVLADGF
+873 AVRVGNITSVLADGF
-888 SNYNALQV
+888 SNYNGLQV
-896 KVEHRAD
+896 KLEHRAN
-903 SLLVLN
+903 SLLLLN
-909 SFTYSKAID
+909 SFTYAKAID

-931 PNPQNVL
+931 PNPQNFL
-938 DPRNDKGPS
+938 DPQNDKGPS

-956 TSLVWEVPFGKGR
+956 TSVVWEVPFGKGR
-969 AFGGGMPAALDAVL
+969 AFGGSIPAALDAVI
-983 GGWVLSSSVSLQSG
+983 GGWVVSSSISLQSG

-1003 YADFDQRLSDGQP
+1003 YADFDQRLSDAQP

-1029 PGAVRSTEAQRNSLG
+1029 AGQVRSTEAQRTALG

-1107 FNLFNRTNFSAP
+1107 FNFFNRTNFSAP

>member
-1 MRRVHKRIFA
+1 MTLALGALMIFMA
-11 AGCHLAMVL
+11 
-20 GTILLLGLLGL
+20 L
-31 PVRAQFETA
+31 PAYAQFETA

-45 VRDQNGAVLTGARVT
+45 VRDPNGAVLQGAKVT
-60 LRNIAT
+60 LKNNAT
-66 GITATASTDSNG
+66 GITATTQTDSNG
-78 DYSFPSVKIG
+78 DYLFPSVKIG
-88 LYRVTAELQ
+88 QYRVTVELQ
-97 GFSTGAVDQVN
+97 GFSTGAVEQVN

-123 GATTE
+123 GTTTE
-128 VITITGQGALLETE
+128 VVTITDQAPLLETE
-142 SSSKGQIIGEKQ
+142 SSSKGQVINEKQ

-168 ALLTPGVRQSQSG
+168 ALLAPGVRQSQSG

-191 GAYNV
+191 AAYNV

-225 QAVQPSPDFVAEFRM
+225 QAIQPSPDFVAEFRM
-240 SVNTYSAE
+240 SINTYSAE

-259 STRGGTNQFHG
+259 STRSGTNEFHG

-280 LNATG
+280 LNAAG

-304 VIGGPIIRD
+304 VFGGPIVKD
-313 RTFFMLDYEGSR
+313 RTFFVLDYEGSR

-340 QRRGVLPVEVRVPY
+340 QRRGILTTDVRVPY
-354 DFIDDTGRTIT
+354 DFVDDTGRTIA

-385 LANLPAPNRTGGG
+385 LNNLPAPNRTGAG
-398 AFGVANNYGG
+398 AFGVANNFGG
-408 FVRNRLFEDKGDLRL
+408 FARNRLFEDKGDLRL
-423 DHTFSEKLNGFA
+423 DHVFNDKLNGFA

-462 ASYNQQGVG
+462 ATYNQQGVAG
-471 GVTWTVNPNTILD
+471 ITWTVNPNTILD

-499 LVGGPSMR
+499 EVGGPSMR

-518 ARIQGGITPQDIG
+518 PRIQGGVTPQDIG

-544 QSQFPMTVNS
+544 QAQFPTTINS
-554 RLNMTFLAGR
+554 RLNMTFLVGR

-573 VALNQEVDDTNPL
+573 AALNQDVDDTNPL

-591 YGGGFSRPSST
+591 YGGGFSRPNT
-602 VAGNYLYNL
+602 TIATNYLHNL

-619 NNYQLATQAI
+619 NNYQLATQVT

-637 YWYLQDDFRI
+637 YWYLQDDFKVT
-647 SQKVTLNL
+647 QKLTLNL
-655 GVRYE
+655 GLRYE

-678 TKSIVLAGDGSI
+678 TRSVVLATDGSI
-690 SDRSLR
+690 SDRAIR
-696 NLDKNNFVPRLGLAW
+696 DLDTNNFVPRIGLAY
-711 QLSEKTVLRTGYAL
+711 QLFDKTVVRAGYAL

-748 ASVQNTAATLGSLCT
+748 ASVQNTAATLTNLCT

-790 LYMPK
+790 LYMPR

-805 HLTFQRQLTRN
+805 HLTVQHQITRD
-816 TLVDVAYVGN
+816 TLIDVAYVGN
-826 RGVDLP
+826 RGIKLP

-865 SVNIPGQG
+865 SVNIPGAG
-873 NVRVGNITAVLADGF
+873 AVRVGNITAVLADGF

-896 KVEHRAD
+896 KVEHRAGW
-903 SLLVLN
+903 LLLLN

-931 PNPQNVL
+931 PNPQNVF
-938 DPRNDKGPS
+938 DARNDKGPS

-956 TSLVWEVPFGKGR
+956 TSVVWELPFGKGR
-969 AFGGGMPAALDAVL
+969 AFGGSMPAALDLIL
-983 GGWVLSSSVSLQSG
+983 GGWVASSSISLQSG

-1003 YADFDQRLSDGQP
+1003 YADFDQRLSDAQP

-1029 PGAVRSTEAQRNSLG
+1029 ASGQVRSTEAQRTSLG

-1058 IPTADKPFGNLGR
+1058 IPTADRPFGNLGR
-1071 NAVYGFPFYQVDLG
+1071 NAVYGFPFYQVDFG
-1085 VQKNFALR
+1085 VQKNFPLS
-1093 FINEEARLE
+1093 FINEVARLE

-1107 FNLFNRTNFSAP
+1107 FNFFNRTNFSAP
-1119 NTDARSAAFGRV
+1119 TVDARSAAFGRV
-1131 SSTFDPRIV
+1131 TSTFDPRIV

>member
-1 MRRVHKRIFA
+1 MRQDNKRILT
-11 AGCHLAMVL
+11 AGLQRLAMAL
-20 GTILLLGLLGL
+20 GAILLLHL

-45 VRDQNGAVLTGARVT
+45 VRDQNGAVLQGTRVT

-66 GITATASTDSNG
+66 GITATATTDSNG

-123 GATTE
+123 GAATE
-128 VITITGQGALLETE
+128 VITITGQAPLLETE
-142 SSSKGQIIGEKQ
+142 SSSKGQIISAKQ

-225 QAVQPSPDFVAEFRM
+225 QAVQPAPDFVAEFRM

-259 STRGGTNQFHG
+259 STRSGTNEFHG

-354 DFIDDTGRTIT
+354 DFIDDAGRTIT

-385 LANLPAPNRTGGG
+385 LANLPAPNRAGGG

-471 GVTWTVNPNTILD
+471 GLTWTVNPNTILD

-499 LVGGPSMR
+499 QVGGPSMR

-518 ARIQGGITPQDIG
+518 ARVQGGITPQDIG

-544 QSQFPMTVNS
+544 QSQFPTTINS

-573 VALNQEVDDTNPL
+573 VALNQNVDDTNPL

-591 YGGGFSRPSST
+591 YGGGFSRPTAT

-637 YWYLQDDFRI
+637 YWYLQDDFKV
-647 SQKVTLNL
+647 SQKLTLNL

-660 LVTPVYDADNRL
+660 LVTPVYDGDNRL

-678 TKSIVLAGDGSI
+678 TNSIVLAGNGSI

-696 NLDKNNFVPRLGLAW
+696 NLDKNNFVPRIGLAW

-748 ASVQNTAATLGSLCT
+748 ASVQNTAATLGNLCA

-805 HLTFQRQLTRN
+805 HLTLQRQLTRN

-826 RGVDLP
+826 RGVALP

-865 SVNIPGQG
+865 SVRIPGQG

-903 SLLVLN
+903 SVLLLN

-931 PNPQNVL
+931 PNPQNLL

-969 AFGGGMPAALDAVL
+969 AFGGGMPAAVDAVL

-1016 DFLGGVALRPNVG
+1016 DFLGGVALRPNI
-1029 PGAVRSTEAQRNSLG
+1029 GAGSVRATEAQRNALG
-1044 LKEFEYYFDRTNIT
+1044 LKEFEYYFDRTNIS
-1058 IPTADKPFGNLGR
+1058 IPTADRPFGNLGR

>member
-1 MRRVHKRIFA
+1 MISGWTDRKWLNRVWLPLIMTVM
-11 AGCHLAMVL
+11 LATV
-20 GTILLLGLLGL
+20 
-31 PVRAQFETA
+31 PVQAQFETA
-40 TVLGT
+40 AVLGT
-45 VRDQNGAVLTGARVT
+45 VRDQAGAVLPGARVS
-60 LRNIAT
+60 LRNTAT
-66 GITATASTDSNG
+66 GIIATTTTDANG

-88 LYRVTAELQ
+88 VYRVTAELQ
-97 GFSTGAVDQVN
+97 GFSVGAVDKVT

-128 VITITGQGALLETE
+128 VVTVTGQAPLLETE
-142 SSSKGQIIGEKQ
+142 SSSKGQVIGERQ

-191 GAYNV
+191 AAYNV

-225 QAVQPSPDFVAEFRM
+225 QAIQPSPDFVAEFRM

-259 STRGGTNQFHG
+259 STRSGTNEFHG

-304 VIGGPIIRD
+304 VIGGPVIRD

-340 QRRGVLPVEVRVPY
+340 QRRGILTTEVRVPY
-354 DFIDDTGRTIT
+354 DFVDDTGRTVT

-385 LANLPAPNRTGGG
+385 LANLPAPNRAGGG
-398 AFGVANNYGG
+398 AFGVANNFGG

-423 DHTFSEKLNGFA
+423 DHAFSSGLNGFA

-462 ASYNQQGVG
+462 ATYNQQAVG
-471 GVTWTVNPNTILD
+471 GLTWTVNQNTILD
-484 YRFAVTRLGMDRLPA
+484 YRFAVTRLGMDRRPA

-507 ELFGI
+507 DLFGI

-518 ARIQGGITPQDIG
+518 IGVRGGITPQDIG

-544 QSQFPMTVNS
+544 QSQFPTTINS

-564 HSLKTGYEY
+564 HTLKTGYEY
-573 VALNQEVDDTNPL
+573 AALNQNVDDTNPL

-591 YGGGFSRPSST
+591 YGGGFSRPNTT
-602 VAGNYLYNL
+602 VATNYLHNL

-619 NNYQLATQAI
+619 NNYQLATQAV

-637 YWYLQDDFRI
+637 YWYLQDDF
-647 SQKVTLNL
+647 KVNQRLTLNL

-672 ANFDPA
+672 ANFDP
-678 TKSIVLAGDGSI
+678 TTRSVVLATDGSVAE
-690 SDRSLR
+690 RALR
-696 NLDKNNFVPRLGLAW
+696 NLDKNNFVPRIGLAYRVND
-711 QLSEKTVLRTGYAL
+711 STVVRAGYAL

-748 ASVQNTAATLGSLCT
+748 ASVQNTAATIGNICT
-763 GNNFSGCFRRTQD
+763 GNNFAGCFRRTQD

-805 HLTFQRQLTRN
+805 HLTIQRQLTRN
-816 TLVDVAYVGN
+816 TLIDVAYVGN

-832 ILADYNQARPLT
+832 ILVDFNQARPLT

-865 SVNIPGQG
+865 SVTIPGNG
-873 NVRVGNITAVLADGF
+873 AVRVGNITAVLADGF
-888 SNYNALQV
+888 SNYNGLQV
-896 KVEHRAD
+896 KIEHRANT
-903 SLLVLN
+903 LLLLN
-909 SFTYSKAID
+909 SFTYAKAID

-931 PNPQNVL
+931 PNPQNFL

-956 TSLVWEVPFGKGR
+956 TSVVWEMPVGKGR
-969 AFGGGMPAALDAVL
+969 TFGGSMPAALDAVV
-983 GGWVLSSSVSLQSG
+983 GGWVLSSTISLQSG

-1029 PGAVRSTEAQRNSLG
+1029 AGAVRATEAQRNSLG

-1102 FRTEF
+1102 FRAEL

>member
-1 MRRVHKRIFA
+1 MISGWINSQWKLKSWVRLVLTIVLA
-11 AGCHLAMVL
+11 A
-20 GTILLLGLLGL
+20 L
-31 PVRAQFETA
+31 PVQAQFETA
-40 TVLGT
+40 AVLGT
-45 VRDQNGAVLTGARVT
+45 VRDQAGAVLAGARVT
-60 LRNIAT
+60 LRNTAT
-66 GITATASTDSNG
+66 GITATTTTDGNG

-88 LYRVTAELQ
+88 VYRVTAELQ
-97 GFSTGAVDQVN
+97 GFSTGAVDRVT

-128 VITITGQGALLETE
+128 VVTVTGQAPLLETE
-142 SSSKGQIIGEKQ
+142 SSSKGQVIGEKQ

-225 QAVQPSPDFVAEFRM
+225 QAIQPSPDFVAEFRM

-259 STRGGTNQFHG
+259 STRSGTNEFHG

-280 LNATG
+280 LNAAG
-285 FFRPVDGRKPQ
+285 FFRPIDGRKPQ

-304 VIGGPIIRD
+304 VIGGPVIRD

-340 QRRGVLPVEVRVPY
+340 QRRGVLTTEVRVPY
-354 DFIDDTGRTIT
+354 DFVDDTGRTVT

-385 LANLPAPNRTGGG
+385 LANLPTPNRAGGG
-398 AFGVANNYGG
+398 AFGVANNFGG
-408 FVRNRLFEDKGDLRL
+408 FIRNRLFEDKGDLRL
-423 DHTFSEKLNGFA
+423 DHNFSDKLNGFA
-435 RYSHRRQTIQQP
+435 RYSQRRQTIQQP

-462 ASYNQQGVG
+462 ATYNQQAVG
-471 GVTWTVNPNTILD
+471 GLTWTVNQNTILD
-484 YRFAVTRLGMDRLPA
+484 YRFALTRLGMDRRPA

-507 ELFGI
+507 DLFGI

-518 ARIQGGITPQDIG
+518 IGVRGGITPQDIG

-544 QSQFPMTVNS
+544 QSQFPTTLNS

-564 HSLKTGYEY
+564 HTLKTGYEY
-573 VALNQEVDDTNPL
+573 AALNQDVDDTNPL

-591 YGGGFSRPSST
+591 YGGGFSRPNTT
-602 VAGNYLYNL
+602 VATSYLHNL
-611 ADFYFGAR
+611 ADFFFGAR
-619 NNYQLATQAI
+619 NNYQLATQAV
-629 AKMRQRFH
+629 ARMRQRFH
-637 YWYLQDDFRI
+637 YWYLQDDF
-647 SQKVTLNL
+647 KVNQRLTLNL
-655 GVRYE
+655 GLRYE

-678 TKSIVLAGDGSI
+678 TRSVVLAGSGSVSARAI
-690 SDRSLR
+690 RD
-696 NLDKNNFVPRLGLAW
+696 LDKNNFVPRLGLAYR
-711 QLSEKTVLRTGYAL
+711 LSDSTVIRAGYAL

-748 ASVQNTAATLGSLCT
+748 ASVQNTAATIGNVCT
-763 GNNFSGCFRRTQD
+763 GNNFAGCFRRTQD

-805 HLTFQRQLTRN
+805 HFTLQRQLTRN
-816 TLVDVAYVGN
+816 TLVDIAYVGN

-832 ILADYNQARPLT
+832 ILVDFNQARPLT

-865 SVNIPGQG
+865 SVTIPGNG
-873 NVRVGNITAVLADGF
+873 AVRVGNITAVLPDGF
-888 SNYNALQV
+888 SNYNGLQV
-896 KVEHRAD
+896 KVEHRANT
-903 SLLVLN
+903 LLLLN

-931 PNPQNVL
+931 PNPQNFL

-956 TSLVWEVPFGKGR
+956 TSVVWEVPFGKGR
-969 AFGGGMPAALDAVL
+969 AFGGSMPAALDAVV
-983 GGWVLSSSVSLQSG
+983 GGWVLSSTISLQSG

-1029 PGAVRSTEAQRNSLG
+1029 SGAVRSTEAQRNALG

-1058 IPTADKPFGNLGR
+1058 IPTADRPFGNLGR

-1107 FNLFNRTNFSAP
+1107 FNFFNRTNFSAP

-1131 SSTFDPRIV
+1131 GGTFDPRII

>member
-1 MRRVHKRIFA
+1 MGLGVSFTRRLMRG
-11 AGCHLAMVL
+11 AGLVVMFCLLA
-20 GTILLLGLLGL
+20 GLQ
-31 PVRAQFETA
+31 VQAQFETA
-40 TVLGT
+40 AVLGT
-45 VRDQNGAVLTGARVT
+45 VRDQAGAVLQGARVT
-60 LRNIAT
+60 LRNTAT
-66 GITATASTDSNG
+66 GITATATTDANG

-88 LYRVTAELQ
+88 IYRVSAELQ
-97 GFSTGAVDQVN
+97 GFSIGAVDQVN
-108 VTVEARQRVDVTLQV
+108 VTVEARQRVDITLQV

-128 VITITGQGALLETE
+128 IVTVTGQAPLLETE
-142 SSSKGQIIGEKQ
+142 SSSKGQVIGEKQ
-154 MVNLPILGRTYSSL
+154 MINLPILGRTYSSL

-225 QAVQPSPDFVAEFRM
+225 QAIQPSPDFVAEFRM

-259 STRGGTNQFHG
+259 STRSGTNEFHG

-304 VIGGPIIRD
+304 VIGGPVIRD

-340 QRRGVLPVEVRVPY
+340 QRRGVLTTDVRVPY
-354 DFIDDTGRTIT
+354 DFVDDTGRTIT

-385 LANLPAPNRTGGG
+385 LANLPAPNRAGGG
-398 AFGVANNYGG
+398 AFGVANNFGG

-423 DHTFSEKLNGFA
+423 DHTFSDKLNGFA
-435 RYSHRRQTIQQP
+435 RYSHRRQSIQQP
-447 GLVTGFSG
+447 GLVTGLSG

-462 ASYNQQGVG
+462 ATYNQQAVG
-471 GVTWTVNPNTILD
+471 GLTWTVNQNTILD
-484 YRFAVTRLGMDRLPA
+484 YRFALTRLGMDRRPA

-507 ELFGI
+507 DLFGI

-518 ARIQGGITPQDIG
+518 VGVRGGITPQDIG

-544 QSQFPMTVNS
+544 QSQFPTTINS

-573 VALNQEVDDTNPL
+573 AALNQQVDDTNPL

-591 YGGGFSRPSST
+591 YGGGFSRPTAT
-602 VAGNYLYNL
+602 VATNYLHNL
-611 ADFYFGAR
+611 ADFFFGAR
-619 NNYQLATQAI
+619 NNYQLATQAV
-629 AKMRQRFH
+629 ARMRQRFH
-637 YWYLQDDFRI
+637 YWYLQDDF
-647 SQKVTLNL
+647 KVNQRLTLNL
-655 GVRYE
+655 GLRYE

-678 TKSIVLAGDGSI
+678 SKSVVLAGSGSVAA
-690 SDRSLR
+690 RSLR
-696 NLDKNNFVPRLGLAW
+696 NLDKNNFVPRLGLAYR
-711 QLSEKTVLRTGYAL
+711 LSDNMVVRAGYAL

-748 ASVQNTAATLGSLCT
+748 ASVQNTAATIGNLCT
-763 GNNFSGCFRRTQD
+763 GNNFAGCFRRTQD

-805 HLTFQRQLTRN
+805 HLTIQRQLTRN
-816 TLVDVAYVGN
+816 TLIDVAYVGN

-865 SVNIPGQG
+865 SVNIPGNG
-873 NVRVGNITAVLADGF
+873 AVRVGNITAVLADGF
-888 SNYNALQV
+888 SSYNGLQV
-896 KVEHRAD
+896 KVEHRAN
-903 SLLVLN
+903 SLLLLN

-931 PNPQNVL
+931 PNPQNLL

-956 TSLVWEVPFGKGR
+956 TSVVWEMPIGKGR
-969 AFGGGMPAALDAVL
+969 AFGGSMPAALDAVI
-983 GGWVLSSSVSLQSG
+983 GGWVLSSTVSLQSG

-1029 PGAVRSTEAQRNSLG
+1029 SGAVRSTAAQRKALG
-1044 LKEFEYYFDRTNIT
+1044 LQEFEYYFDRTNIT
-1058 IPTADKPFGNLGR
+1058 IPTADRPFGNLGR

-1085 VQKNFALR
+1085 VQKNFDLR

-1131 SSTFDPRIV
+1131 ASTFDPRIV